1 MRICVYGAGAIG
13 GNFATRLA
21 AAGNDVSVVVRGAH
35 LDAIRANGLTMH
47 SGDKAVV
54 AKVEASDKPAEL
66 GPQDVV
72 LVTLKSSSQ
81 HVLPAAIGPLLRRD
95 TMVAFVQNGI
105 PWWYGDG
112 LNGRPAAPDL
122 SRLDPGGAIRRAV
135 GPERTIGAVVTSSN
149 QVIAP
154 GVIKNISPDRN
165 TLWVAETDD
174 RQSARVLELRK
185 TLVAA
190 GIASPATTDIRYDIW
205 NKLMSSLS
213 GGALTLILREKEP
226 VLGSP
231 IINPLVRCAHREA
244 LAIAAAHGVVLDDN
258 PEVRYGP
265 KRVYP
270 DHRVSILQDYE
281 LGRPMEIE
289 SIVRAPL
296 AFARKAGLA
305 TPTLDAIEAI
315 CVQLAT
321 SKGLYRGETA

>member
-21 AAGNDVSVVVRGAH
+21 AAGNEVSVVARGAH
-35 LDAIRANGLTMH
+35 LEAIRANGLTML
-47 SGDKAVV
+47 SGENTVV
-54 AKVEASDKPAEL
+54 GEVKASDNPADL
-66 GPQDVV
+66 GPQDAV
-72 LVTLKSSSQ
+72 LVTLKSSGQ
-81 HVLPAAIGPLLRRD
+81 HALPDAIGPLLRDD

-112 LNGRPAAPDL
+112 LNGRPEAPDL
-122 SRLDPGGAIRRAV
+122 SRLDPGGAIRRTV
-135 GPERTIGAVVTSSN
+135 GTARTIGAVVTSSN

-154 GVIKNISPDRN
+154 GVVRNISPERN
-165 TLWVAETDD
+165 TLWIAEVDD
-174 RQSARVLELRK
+174 RQSERVLGLRR

-190 GIASPATTDIRYDIW
+190 GIASPPTTDIRYDIW

-226 VLGSP
+226 VLGNP
-231 IINPLVRCAHREA
+231 IVNPLARRAHAEA
-244 LAIAAAHGVVLDDN
+244 LTVAAAHGVALADS

-265 KRVYP
+265 SRVYP

-281 LGRPMEIE
+281 AGRPMEIE

-296 AFARKAGLA
+296 AFARAAGLA

-315 CVQLAT
+315 CVQLAVA
-321 SKGLYRGETA
+321 KGLYTP

>member
-21 AAGNDVSVVVRGAH
+21 ASGNEVSVVARGAH
-35 LDAIRANGLTMH
+35 LEAIQAKGLTML
-47 SGDKAVV
+47 SGERTVV
-54 AKVEASDKPAEL
+54 AKVAASSDPADL
-66 GPQDVV
+66 GPQDAV
-72 LVTLKSSSQ
+72 LVTLKSSGQ
-81 HVLPAAIGPLLRRD
+81 HALADSIGPLLRDD

-112 LNGRPAAPDL
+112 LNGRPKAPDL
-122 SRLDPGGAIRRAV
+122 PRLDPGGAIRRAV
-135 GPERTIGAVVTSSN
+135 GMTRTIGAVVTSSN

-154 GVIKNISPDRN
+154 GVVRNISPERN
-165 TLWVAETDD
+165 TLWIAEVDD
-174 RQSARVLELRK
+174 RQSERVLGLRR

-190 GIASPATTDIRYDIW
+190 GIASPPTTDIRYDIW

-226 VLGSP
+226 VLGNP
-231 IINPLVRCAHREA
+231 IVNPLVRRAHAES
-244 LAIAAAHGVVLDDN
+244 LTIAAAHGVALDDS

-265 KRVYP
+265 SRVYP

-281 LGRPMEIE
+281 AGRPMEIE

-296 AFARKAGLA
+296 AFARAAGLA

-315 CVQLAT
+315 CVQLAAA
-321 SKGLYRGETA
+321 KGLYTP